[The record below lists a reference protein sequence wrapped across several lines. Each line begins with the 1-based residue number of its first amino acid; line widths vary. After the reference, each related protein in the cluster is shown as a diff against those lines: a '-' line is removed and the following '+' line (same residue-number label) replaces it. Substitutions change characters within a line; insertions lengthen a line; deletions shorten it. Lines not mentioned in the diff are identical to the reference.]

1 MDRYAIHVMEAT
13 YGGYHGIEDYIIDEY
28 ENLAEVEIDAECRSR
43 ELMDDYRVSE
53 DFYEAAES
61 AGFVPDTLNT
71 KVYDEVIAC
80 YLENIE
86 YSIWKIKDDVIE
98 SDSFLE
104 NKFWQDPDE
113 FVKKYC
119 EEN

>member
-1 MDRYAIHVMEAT
+1 MIRYAIHVMEAT
-13 YGGYHGIEDYIIDEY
+13 YGGYHGIEDYIVDEY
-28 ENLAEVEIDAECRSR
+28 ENLTEAEMDAACRSR

-61 AGFVPDTLNT
+61 EGLIPDTDE
-71 KVYDEVIAC
+71 YDEYIEEC

-86 YSIWKIKDDVIE
+86 YLIWKIKDNVIE
-98 SDSFLE
+98 SDGFLE
-104 NKFWQDPDE
+104 NEFWQNSDE

-119 EEN
+119 KEI